1 MPSFLPRISKEFAAL
16 LIQPPRWQEAF
27 FSGMPRSSWDRLGQY
42 QLSHRAGVRVGRVEH
57 GDTAFAG
64 GVEVDLVGAD
74 AEAADRDQFLR
85 AVEDL
90 FGQLG
95 AGANAD
101 EVRIGDPFLQLVAG
115 KRGLEVLD
123 VGVAGGLQRVHGVLV
138 DTFEKKE
145 LDLALVERGL
155 AHLRKP
161 VVPEEVAGKRT
172 ARSGSG
178 RRWPA
183 PATRRPEALSAGA
196 YASMFSLFL
205 ARLRPELFSGRP

>member
-1 MPSFLPRISKEFAAL
+1 MN
-16 LIQPPRWQEAF
+16 
-27 FSGMPRSSWDRLGQY
+27 
-42 QLSHRAGVRVGRVEH
+42 H

-115 KRGLEVLD
+115 KRGLEVLM
-123 VGVAGGLQRVHGVLV
+123 LV
-138 DTFEKKE
+138 
-145 LDLALVERGL
+145 
-155 AHLRKP
+155 
-161 VVPEEVAGKRT
+161 
-172 ARSGSG
+172 
-178 RRWPA
+178 
-183 PATRRPEALSAGA
+183 
-196 YASMFSLFL
+196 
-205 ARLRPELFSGRP
+205 